1 MKYIK
6 HKKHLFYFFLLSLT
20 IFFVITPITILA
32 ANQDSTPQRI
42 FDDANLLTKEEH
54 KELEALYETYVEKN
68 KLEIRIFTVETLHN
82 TLPKYFLEDYF
93 DNNNCGY
100 GDTKDCVLM
109 VICMDPNNR
118 GIHLQGYGQA
128 EYNIDDNR
136 CDAIYQSIRSDMS
149 NGNYVNAFELFITE
163 IDKYWNMKPVTDYTH
178 TEEDNKKYDSENS
191 QILSEDEE
199 AEQNLT
205 SKLGIFFVIS
215 VLIGGIVVSIMCM
228 QSGGKVTTN
237 QRTYLDYTHSHI
249 ISQYDRYTH
258 THTTKRAKPKPP
270 DSNHSSR
277 NSRSSRSSGRSN
289 SFRGG
294 GGTSRGGSSHSGG
307 GGSF

>member
-1 MKYIK
+1 MEHIRYR
-6 HKKHLFYFFLLSLT
+6 KHLFYFFLLSLM

-32 ANQDSTPQRI
+32 ANQGSTTQRI

-54 KELEALYETYVEKN
+54 TELETLYKTYVEKN
-68 KLEIRIFTVETLHN
+68 KLEIRIFTVKTLHN

-149 NGNYVNAFELFITE
+149 NGNYVDAFELFITE
-163 IDKYWNMKPVTDYTH
+163 VDKYWNMEPETDYTH
-178 TEEDNKKYDSENS
+178 TEEDNKKYDRENS
-191 QILSEDEE
+191 QFLSENEKSD
-199 AEQNLT
+199 QNLIL
-205 SKLGIFFVIS
+205 KIGIFFVVS
-215 VLIGGIVVSIMCM
+215 VSIGGIIVGVMCI

-237 QRTYLDYTHSHI
+237 QHTYLDHTHSRI

-258 THTTKRAKPKPP
+258 THTTKHAKPKPP
-270 DSNHSSR
+270 DSDNSS
-277 NSRSSRSSGRSN
+277 SSFS
-289 SFRGG
+289 GG
-294 GGTSRGGSSHSGG
+294 GGTSSGGSSHSGG